1 MLWRRAPKD
10 FGCLLIDSLELVRGS
25 SNMQFKGRLRYYSC
39 MRAVARSLPM
49 LLSLLLIFVPLSAS
63 ACDLSC
69 WLQRN
74 APDCHW
80 IGSPAE
86 NSEGTMSDASDMD
99 MNSGVETGTTNAQ
112 TSAGS
117 NHAVNAGVHHS
128 MPTQKDMRGGSL
140 QIVRKSDASSIAR
153 FDDSNTVSPCG
164 HGTCAQA
171 ATPSSPPR
179 EGHAQPAN
187 LQSVGAGALNPATPL
202 TTTRLA
208 LETAPRLSLLAD
220 ILPTLR
226 I

>member
-1 MLWRRAPKD
+1 M
-10 FGCLLIDSLELVRGS
+10 C
-25 SNMQFKGRLRYYSC
+25 
-39 MRAVARSLPM
+39 AVARLLPT
-49 LLSLLLIFVPLSAS
+49 LLSLLLAFAPLSAS

-80 IGSPAE
+80 LGSPGE
-86 NSEGTMSDASDMD
+86 NSAGTTSDASDMD
-99 MNSGVETGTTNAQ
+99 MSSGAETGTTNAQ

-117 NHAVNAGVHHS
+117 DHPVNAVVHHS
-128 MPTQKDMRGGSL
+128 MPAQMDMARRSIQIIQKSAAG
-140 QIVRKSDASSIAR
+140 SIAR

-171 ATPSSPPR
+171 AMSSSPPSA
-179 EGHAQPAN
+179 GHARSAN
-187 LQSVGAGALNPATPL
+187 LQFVAADALNPITLL

-208 LETAPRLSLLAD
+208 PETAPPLSFLAD
-220 ILPTLR
+220 LLPTLR